1 MAARGNKKSGRDELL
16 DRIVE
21 GIIYLTTESRRLSR
35 ERCAEYGITATQ
47 LTVLKLL
54 HEIGGLSLSR
64 LSAEIRAHNST
75 VTGIVDRME
84 RDGLVER
91 LQSAEDRRVWVID
104 LTPRGRELAR
114 KIDVAPWQTLRA
126 ALDSLDPGDRD
137 TLLTILAKL
146 ASFVSGEVDKSRT
159 S

>member
-1 MAARGNKKSGRDELL
+1 MPKANPTSAAGL

-21 GIIYLTTESRRLSR
+21 TIIYLTTESRRLSR

-54 HEIGGLSLSR
+54 HAIGGLSLSK
-64 LSAEIRAHNST
+64 LSSEIRAHNST

-91 LQSAEDRRVWVID
+91 VQSAEDRRVWNID
-104 LTPRGRELAR
+104 LTPRGRELAK
-114 KIDVAPWQTLRA
+114 KIDVAPWETLRG
-126 ALDSLDPGDRD
+126 ALDALDDKERKQ
-137 TLLTILAKL
+137 LVTILSKL
-146 ASFVSGEVDKSRT
+146 AGHVAAQIETKREAT
-159 S
+159 P